1 MFKYRNHEKLYTYIC
16 VPYQYKMSEVIHS
29 KIVYNV
35 KCRIKY
41 ALFFTLTYH

>member
-16 VPYQYKMSEVIHS
+16 VPYQYEMSEVIHS

-35 KCRIKY
+35 KFGIKY
-41 ALFFTLTYH
+41 MNFFLL